1 MTAKRPPRTIRFH
14 HANGDVFTR
23 TPAQL
28 ARDNGTSIAGAMAL
42 VDEWLEAGDVV
53 RRPDGG
59 LDVIR
64 YRPPKREQ
72 PGTRTVAPSIALLT
86 PNAIADPAIRARAR

>member
-1 MTAKRPPRTIRFH
+1 MTAKRPPRLIRFH
-14 HANGDVFTR
+14 HANGDTFTR

-28 ARDNGTSIAGAMAL
+28 AHDNGTSIAGAMAL
-42 VDEWLEAGDVV
+42 VAEWLAAGDLA

-64 YRPPKREQ
+64 YRPPKRNP
-72 PGTRTVAPSIALLT
+72 PGTKTVAPSIALLT